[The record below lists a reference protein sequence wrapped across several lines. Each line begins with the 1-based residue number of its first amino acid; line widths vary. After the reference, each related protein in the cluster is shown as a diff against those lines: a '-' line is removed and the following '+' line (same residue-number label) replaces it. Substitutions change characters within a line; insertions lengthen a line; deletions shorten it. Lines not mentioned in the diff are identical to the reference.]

1 LEAGESHHFEHLHHV
16 ILLLEPEDFIPLV
29 RKDIQDEDADYDDYP
44 ILKSWLDSLTK
55 QWQSVWNTP
64 KQPKFLILLHRV
76 PEALDRIWIN
86 HNKKKKRNEPSPPR
100 ERDLE
105 DAINWLTIH
114 FQLDCV
120 HCPSLESIQANIHKM
135 SRGICEGVY
144 ADQVSELQCIKKIK
158 QGPNTDDPLN
168 RARDTWLRMLQQVPR
183 ISETKARN
191 IVQHYPTMQSLWQA
205 YQDCDDEA
213 ENAGRLANVFDGKS
227 QQMKVSETLYRFMT
241 SENPNELL

>member
-1 LEAGESHHFEHLHHV
+1 
-16 ILLLEPEDFIPLV
+16 
-29 RKDIQDEDADYDDYP
+29 
-44 ILKSWLDSLTK
+44 
-55 QWQSVWNTP
+55 
-64 KQPKFLILLHRV
+64 
-76 PEALDRIWIN
+76 
-86 HNKKKKRNEPSPPR
+86 
-100 ERDLE
+100 
-105 DAINWLTIH
+105 
-114 FQLDCV
+114 
-120 HCPSLESIQANIHKM
+120 M